1 MANNLR
7 LRREDYPAIGN
18 ILLISLKRDINDFT
32 KEYKTINEEF
42 IKELKEKINSLK
54 DIVSYN
60 VLQSNQKSHTKLLY
74 SKTDIL
80 KDKATLLKQYAI
92 KAGLDT
98 SLIAKNIK
106 NINSKN
112 IEGVVQSFRDIIY
125 YYSQNKDKLKAMPD
139 NFLEDLSEKNNEIE
153 KLNIEQKHLMS
164 TSKGTI
170 QDNKKT
176 YDELYT
182 MLKEVISIGKIIY
195 RKSVKKEEYTM
206 SKILDK
212 LKTKTKILDNKEEN
226 KEKVDIPTNE

>member
-18 ILLISLKRDINDFT
+18 ILLISLKRDINDYT

-42 IKELKEKINSLK
+42 IKELEEKINSLK

-139 NFLEDLSEKNNEIE
+139 NFLEDLSEKNNELGE
-153 KLNIEQKHLMS
+153 CMHHAH
-164 TSKGTI
+164 
-170 QDNKKT
+170 
-176 YDELYT
+176 
-182 MLKEVISIGKIIY
+182 Y
-195 RKSVKKEEYTM
+195 RIVSCLLLGVRTQITRRKFSRCAAQ
-206 SKILDK
+206 ILDGSFFWACFGRCSFC
-212 LKTKTKILDNKEEN
+212 IF
-226 KEKVDIPTNE
+226 

>member
-42 IKELKEKINSLK
+42 IKELEEKINSLK

-112 IEGVVQSFRDIIY
+112 IEGVVQSF
-125 YYSQNKDKLKAMPD
+125 
-139 NFLEDLSEKNNEIE
+139 
-153 KLNIEQKHLMS
+153 
-164 TSKGTI
+164 
-170 QDNKKT
+170 
-176 YDELYT
+176 
-182 MLKEVISIGKIIY
+182 
-195 RKSVKKEEYTM
+195 
-206 SKILDK
+206 
-212 LKTKTKILDNKEEN
+212 
-226 KEKVDIPTNE
+226 

>member
-1 MANNLR
+1 
-7 LRREDYPAIGN
+7 
-18 ILLISLKRDINDFT
+18 
-32 KEYKTINEEF
+32 
-42 IKELKEKINSLK
+42 
-54 DIVSYN
+54 
-60 VLQSNQKSHTKLLY
+60 
-74 SKTDIL
+74 
-80 KDKATLLKQYAI
+80 
-92 KAGLDT
+92 
-98 SLIAKNIK
+98 
-106 NINSKN
+106 
-112 IEGVVQSFRDIIY
+112 
-125 YYSQNKDKLKAMPD
+125 MPD

-182 MLKEVISIGKIIY
+182 MLKEVISVGKIIY

-226 KEKVDIPTNE
+226 KEKVDDTTNE

>member
-42 IKELKEKINSLK
+42 IKELEEKINSLK

-182 MLKEVISIGKIIY
+182 IY

-226 KEKVDIPTNE
+226 KEKVDTPTNE